1 MSSAAES
8 RTLAEL
14 LYVELVG
21 RVMFPTGAASSAAKP
36 NPENLAKMCIKLA
49 ETFDK
54 VKKQS
59 DIDAIPATTSF
70 EINMADI
77 AEWDKKKG

>member
-1 MSSAAES
+1 MDIEVRS
-8 RTLAEL
+8 LAEL

-21 RVMFPTGAASSAAKP
+21 RVMFPTGASTAAKP

-54 VKKQS
+54 AKRQS
-59 DIDAIPATTSF
+59 DIDAIPTATKF
-70 EINMADI
+70 EVDMNDI
-77 AEWDKKKG
+77 AGWDKK

>member
-1 MSSAAES
+1 MNVEV

-21 RVMFPTGAASSAAKP
+21 RVMFPTGASTAAKP

-49 ETFDK
+49 EAFDK
-54 VKKQS
+54 ANKQYE
-59 DIDAIPATTSF
+59 IDAIPTATKFDVQMS
-70 EINMADI
+70 DI
-77 AEWDKKKG
+77 AGWDKK

>member
-1 MSSAAES
+1 MEIEV

-21 RVMFPTGAASSAAKP
+21 RVMFPTGASTAAKP

-49 ETFDK
+49 TS
-54 VKKQS
+54 KKRARKAS
-59 DIDAIPATTSF
+59 AIAAPDTTANGATEPEGGLPQPT
-70 EINMADI
+70 D
-77 AEWDKKKG
+77 

>member
-1 MSSAAES
+1 MNIEV

-21 RVMFPTGAASSAAKP
+21 RVMFPQGASTAAKP

-49 ETFDK
+49 EVFDQAK
-54 VKKQS
+54 RQS
-59 DIDAIPATTSF
+59 DIDAIPTATKF
-70 EINMADI
+70 EVDMNDI
-77 AEWDKKKG
+77 AGWDKK

>member
-1 MSSAAES
+1 MNIEV

-21 RVMFPTGAASSAAKP
+21 RVMFPQGASTAAKP

-49 ETFDK
+49 ETFDRAK
-54 VKKQS
+54 RQS
-59 DIDAIPATTSF
+59 DIDAIPTATKF
-70 EINMADI
+70 EVDMNDI
-77 AEWDKKKG
+77 AGWDKK

>member
-1 MSSAAES
+1 MNIEV

-21 RVMFPTGAASSAAKP
+21 RVMFPQGASTAAKP

-49 ETFDK
+49 EAFDK
-54 VKKQS
+54 AKRQS
-59 DIDAIPATTSF
+59 DIDAIPTATKF
-70 EINMADI
+70 EVDMNDI
-77 AEWDKKKG
+77 AGWDKK